1 MRYAYTLPLAPTVPA
16 ALQAPMPGAS
26 PMAPSPA
33 VAKLKGFLADHF
45 EQMLVVLLVASLLVI
60 HWLVDYKL
68 AFLSFY
74 YLPII
79 VAGFLVGRKTAVWSA
94 VLIVNLVL
102 FFQLVQGLEGDP
114 GFDLNVTLTLVPWAG
129 FLILTA
135 YVVGMLVEQRQARL
149 EDVKRSYVTMLELLT
164 FSLEATEQAHR
175 GHSHRVAELAGRL
188 ARALGL
194 REPEVE
200 NVRVAALLHEVGPD
214 NPRLLALMARFPGE
228 IKGLPVA
235 GALRGATT
243 VLTDYSRYYELAG
256 DDWPVDQLP
265 ISIGAKILAVAD
277 AYETLQ
283 LESPLRPALAPWTA
297 LAEIEKGAGRVFASE
312 VVQVLRR
319 VAGLPPRAEREA
331 GFEGLL
337 ARPTA

>member
-1 MRYAYTLPLAPTVPA
+1 MLAVSMNPS
-16 ALQAPMPGAS
+16 GARK
-26 PMAPSPA
+26 
-33 VAKLKGFLADHF
+33 VKWFLFEHF
-45 EQMLVVLLVASLLVI
+45 EQFLVLLLVVSLLTI

-79 VAGFLVGRKTAVWSA
+79 VAGFLAGRNTAVWAA
-94 VLIVNLVL
+94 VLVVNLVL
-102 FFQLVQGLEGDP
+102 FFQLVQGLQGDP
-114 GFDLNVTLTLVPWAG
+114 GFPLSITLTLVPWGG

-135 YVVGMLVEQRQARL
+135 YVVGMLAEQRQARL
-149 EDVKRSYVTMLELLT
+149 EDVKRSYLTMLELLT
-164 FSLEATEQAHR
+164 FSLEATEHETR
-175 GHSHRVAELAGRL
+175 GHSHRVAELGGRL

-194 REPEVE
+194 PEPDVE
-200 NVRVAALLHEVGPD
+200 NVRVAALLHEVGPE
-214 NPRLLALMARFPGE
+214 NPRLLALMAQFPGE

-243 VLTDYSRYYELAG
+243 VLTEYTRYYELVG
-256 DDWPVDQLP
+256 DDWPVDQLA

-297 LAEIEKGAGRVFASE
+297 IAEIEKGAGRVFASE

-319 VAGLPPRAEREA
+319 VAGLPVRAEREVR
-331 GFEGLL
+331 FEGL
-337 ARPTA
+337 AVHRN

>member
-1 MRYAYTLPLAPTVPA
+1 
-16 ALQAPMPGAS
+16 
-26 PMAPSPA
+26 
-33 VAKLKGFLADHF
+33 
-45 EQMLVVLLVASLLVI
+45 LLTI

-79 VAGFLVGRKTAVWSA
+79 VAGFLAGRNTAVWAA
-94 VLIVNLVL
+94 VLVVNLVL
-102 FFQLVQGLEGDP
+102 FFQLVQGLQGDP
-114 GFDLNVTLTLVPWAG
+114 GFPLSIALTLVPWGG

-135 YVVGMLVEQRQARL
+135 YVVGMLAEQRQARL
-149 EDVKRSYVTMLELLT
+149 EDVKRSYLTMLELLT
-164 FSLEATEQAHR
+164 FSLEATEHETR
-175 GHSHRVAELAGRL
+175 GHSHRVAELGARL

-194 REPEVE
+194 PEPDVE
-200 NVRVAALLHEVGPD
+200 NVRVAALLHEVGPE
-214 NPRLLALMARFPGE
+214 NPRLLALMAQFPGE

-243 VLTDYSRYYELAG
+243 VLTEYTRYYELVG
-256 DDWPVDQLP
+256 DDWPVDQLA

-297 LAEIEKGAGRVFASE
+297 IAEIEKGAGRVFASE

-319 VAGLPPRAEREA
+319 VAGLPVRAEREVR
-331 GFEGLL
+331 FEGL
-337 ARPTA
+337 AVHRN

>member
-1 MRYAYTLPLAPTVPA
+1 MVVT
-16 ALQAPMPGAS
+16 
-26 PMAPSPA
+26 MAPRSG
-33 VAKLKGFLADHF
+33 VQRLTWFLFEHA
-45 EQMLVVLLVASLLVI
+45 EQMLVLLLVTSLLVI
-60 HWLVDYKL
+60 HVLVDYKL

-79 VAGFLVGRKTAVWSA
+79 VAGFLVGRNTAVWAA
-94 VLIVNLVL
+94 VFIVNLVL
-102 FFQLVQGLEGDP
+102 FFQLVQGLQGEP
-114 GFDLNVTLTLVPWAG
+114 GFNVVVTLTLVPWAG

-149 EDVKRSYVTMLELLT
+149 EDVKRSYVTVLELLT
-164 FSLEATEQAHR
+164 FSLEAKEHERR
-175 GHSHRVAELAGRL
+175 GHSHRVAELAARL
-188 ARALGL
+188 ARGLGL

-200 NVRVAALLHEVGPD
+200 NLRVAALLHEVGPE
-214 NPRLLALMARFPGE
+214 NPRLLALMAQFPGA

-243 VLTDYSRYYELAG
+243 VLTEYSRYYELVG
-256 DDWPVDQLP
+256 DAWPVDQLP
-265 ISIGAKILAVAD
+265 ISSGAKILAVAD

-297 LAEIEKGAGRVFASE
+297 MAEIEKGAGRVFASE

-319 VAGLPPRAEREA
+319 VAGLPVHADREVR
-331 GFEGLL
+331 FEGF
-337 ARPTA
+337 AVHRN

>member
-1 MRYAYTLPLAPTVPA
+1 MAAPFRM
-16 ALQAPMPGAS
+16 Q
-26 PMAPSPA
+26 
-33 VAKLKGFLADHF
+33 KLKWLLFEHF
-45 EQMLVVLLVASLLVI
+45 EQLLVLLLVASLLVI

-79 VAGFLVGRKTAVWSA
+79 VAGFLVGRNTAVWAA

-114 GFDLNVTLTLVPWAG
+114 GFELTILLTLVPWAG
-129 FLILTA
+129 FLILTG
-135 YVVGMLVEQRQARL
+135 YVVGLLAEQRQARL
-149 EDVKRSYVTMLELLT
+149 EDVKRSYVAMLELLT
-164 FSLEATEQAHR
+164 FSLEATEHEHR

-188 ARALGL
+188 AKALAL
-194 REPEVE
+194 REAEVE
-200 NVRVAALLHEVGPD
+200 NVRVAALLHEVGPE
-214 NPRLLALMARFPGE
+214 NPRLLALMAQFPGE

-235 GALRGATT
+235 GAVRGATT
-243 VLTDYSRYYELAG
+243 VLTEYSRYYELVG

-265 ISIGAKILAVAD
+265 VSVGAKILAVAD

-297 LAEIEKGAGRVFASE
+297 LAEIEKGTGRVFASE
-312 VVQVLRR
+312 VVKVLRR
-319 VAGLPPRAEREA
+319 VAGLPVRADREVRLE
-331 GFEGLL
+331 GF
-337 ARPTA
+337 AVHSN